1 MKYYYLD
8 EARNIC
14 GPYTATQLSALVLN
28 GTISADTLC
37 AAEGEKTWRPLSEQ
51 GWLNQPQSMP
61 VPSPPLSFGKL
72 GCCVRCGAEQEGY
85 VLPPSCPSCGAA
97 QAPADSSMWSFFCL
111 ALRRL
116 LSFRGRSQRKEYWS
130 FCLFGVLFL
139 LLLLILSSISSVQFN
154 SISPMLLPAD
164 LFCIFYFIAGAGA
177 FLTYPLLVRR
187 LHDIGLSGWWVII
200 PFVIT
205 VYGHSYAA
213 YSKIM
218 WSDIPVERMVSNTDE
233 VMSLEKLRK
242 KHPEI
247 RFPEGDGEV
256 RVIAR
261 REVRSARYRSGKWE
275 EGKDN
280 STHPLGLSRGMVW
293 MNAIISMLSHLVSVG
308 ILIVACIDSQ
318 RGANKYGPSSKYPHA

>member
-61 VPSPPLSFGKL
+61 VPPPPVSFGKL

-111 ALRRL
+111 ALRRF

-130 FCLFGVLFL
+130 FCLFGVLIL
-139 LLLLILSSISSVQFN
+139 LLLAGISSPFN
-154 SISPMLLPAD
+154 SIPSMTLHAGW
-164 LFCIFYFIAGAGA
+164 FCICYFVIGAGV
-177 FLTYPLLVRR
+177 FLMYPLLVRR

-200 PFVIT
+200 PFAIT
-205 VYGHSYAA
+205 VYSQCYLA
-213 YSKIM
+213 YSKMM
-218 WSDIPVERMVSNTDE
+218 WSDIPVECKVSNTDE
-233 VMSLEKLRK
+233 VMSLEELRK

-247 RFPEGDGEV
+247 RFPEGEGEV
-256 RVIAR
+256 RVISR

-275 EGKDN
+275 EGKEN

-293 MNAIISMLSHLVSVG
+293 INAIISMLSHLVSVG